1 MSALLLS
8 LLASAS
14 WERPIGVA
22 QPGRVAVV
30 IDKPLYAEARADLAD
45 LRVVDDQGR
54 LAPYLIERTASA
66 AVSPLQPALLNREFD
81 KGRVES
87 VTLDFGGA
95 VKKHALQLSLSGNN
109 FRRHVSV
116 EGSDDAR
123 AWSTLTDDAYVFA
136 VPGVPAA
143 RFETV
148 RFPENDH
155 RYLRVRVDY
164 DEAETR
170 RVEIRSVLGLTGPRR
185 VASTSVLKP
194 RLTRV
199 EDPDRQ
205 ETQLVLDLGVRAQP
219 FEEIRL
225 ETSAPS
231 FFRAASV
238 EARRDSTPAPNG
250 QTPDPVRWVSLGDAA
265 VYRYTEHGRVRE
277 QLSIVLQGRERAVR
291 VRLHNRDDQPLPITG
306 ATIVVPIE
314 RVLFEAQ
321 AGRNYRLQYGDAGG
335 VAPSFDLTRT
345 AGDPAA
351 WGASASVAGLGP
363 ARPLAPGQD
372 TRPWTERHPRLL
384 WIGLLAV
391 VAALGSIT
399 WRALSTAG

>member
-1 MSALLLS
+1 MSALLLL

-14 WERPIGVA
+14 KERPIAAA

-30 IDKPLYAEARADLAD
+30 IDGPLYAEARADLAD

-54 LAPYLIERTASA
+54 LVPYLVERTTSA
-66 AVSPLQPALLNREFD
+66 AVSSLQPALLNREFE
-81 KGRVES
+81 KGRAES

-109 FRRHVSV
+109 FRRHVTV
-116 EGSDDAR
+116 EASDDGR
-123 AWSTLTDDAYVFA
+123 SWSTLTDDAYVFA

-164 DEAETR
+164 DEAETQ
-170 RVEIRSVLGLTGPRR
+170 RVEIVSVLGLRGPQR
-185 VASTSVLKP
+185 VGSSSVLKP
-194 RLTRV
+194 RLTRI
-199 EDPDRQ
+199 EDPDHH

-225 ETSAPS
+225 EIGAPS

-238 EARRDSTPAPNG
+238 EARRGSPPG
-250 QTPDPVRWVSLGDAA
+250 QTPEPIRWVRLGDAA
-265 VYRYTEHGRVRE
+265 VYRYPEHGRVRE

-306 ATIVVPIE
+306 ATIVVPVE

-321 AGRNYRLQYGDAGG
+321 AGRSYRLQYGDAAG

-351 WGASASVAGLGP
+351 WGASASVAGLGLP
-363 ARPLAPGQD
+363 RPLAPGQD

-391 VAALGSIT
+391 VVALGSVT
-399 WRALSTAG
+399 WRALRSAEGN

>member
-1 MSALLLS
+1 M
-8 LLASAS
+8 
-14 WERPIGVA
+14 
-22 QPGRVAVV
+22 
-30 IDKPLYAEARADLAD
+30 
-45 LRVVDDQGR
+45 
-54 LAPYLIERTASA
+54 
-66 AVSPLQPALLNREFD
+66 QPALLNREFE
-81 KGRVES
+81 KGRSES

-95 VKKHALQLSLSGNN
+95 VKKHALQLSLSGDN

-116 EGSDDAR
+116 EGSDDGR

-136 VPGVPAA
+136 VPGIPAS

-148 RFPENDH
+148 RFPENDR

-164 DEAETR
+164 DEADTR
-170 RVEIRSVLGLTGPRR
+170 RVEIRSVLGLTGPQR
-185 VASTSVLKP
+185 VASTSILKP
-194 RLTRV
+194 RLTRI
-199 EDPDRQ
+199 EDPDHH

-238 EARRDSTPAPNG
+238 EARRDSTPRLAG
-250 QTPDPVRWVSLGDAA
+250 QTPEPVRWVSLGDAC

-291 VRLHNRDDQPLPITG
+291 VRLRNRDDQPLAITG
-306 ATIVVPIE
+306 ATVVVPVE

-321 AGRNYRLQYGDAGG
+321 AGRSYRLQYGDATA

-351 WGASASVAGLGP
+351 WGAAASVVALGS

-391 VAALGSIT
+391 VGALGSIT
-399 WRALSTAG
+399 WRALRTAD